1 MIKGKMYEINEKNL
15 KNHEMIGL
23 KVKIVDSTDPKRIG
37 EKGSIV
43 DETKNTFILEMKEK
57 MPTGN
62 FRKPF
67 LKVFPK
73 KECVFEFDI
82 NKKVIVNGA
91 EIEKRPEERLK

>member
-37 EKGSIV
+37 EKGTIV
-43 DETKNTFILEMKEK
+43 DETKNTFILDSKK
-57 MPTGN
+57 
-62 FRKPF
+62 RI
-67 LKVFPK
+67 PK